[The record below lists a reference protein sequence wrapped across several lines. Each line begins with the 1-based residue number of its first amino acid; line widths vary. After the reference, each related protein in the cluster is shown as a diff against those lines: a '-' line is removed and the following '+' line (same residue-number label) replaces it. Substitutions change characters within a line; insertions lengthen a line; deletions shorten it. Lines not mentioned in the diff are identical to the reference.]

1 MATRADTEESCS
13 GIPIIDLLP
22 FETGNARE
30 VAECA
35 NKLFNAFKT
44 VGFAYIKNHGV
55 PQEQVDEA
63 FSWSRKFFALPDKVK
78 EKVPHPPEG
87 WYHRGYSGIGL
98 EKATQMIFDPHDIA
112 EKRKVPD
119 CKESY
124 EIGSEESK
132 RMPNIWLPE
141 DDIPGFRA
149 FFNRFYKTCY
159 GVEVKILRAIALGMG
174 LEETYFVR
182 CHSINNNQL
191 RLLHYPPVK
200 DALLRN
206 GKIESIGA
214 HSDFGTL
221 TLLFQDDVG
230 GLEVEDVH
238 NKGTFR
244 PAIPI
249 PGTMVVN
256 IGDLLMR
263 WSNDELRSTLHRV
276 RTPPRTDDDDEE
288 RMTLTRYSIP
298 YFICADDN
306 TMIDCLPGC
315 SGPDRPKKYAPVNC
329 NDWCLAGQ
337 KKKVPVSFAVVS
349 RPEG

>member
-1 MATRADTEESCS
+1 MATRAETEHESCS
-13 GIPIIDLLP
+13 GIPIVDLLP
-22 FETGNARE
+22 FESGSARE
-30 VAECA
+30 VSECA
-35 NKLFNAFKT
+35 DRLFNAFKT
-44 VGFAYIKNHGV
+44 VGFAYVKNHGV
-55 PQEQVDEA
+55 PQDQVDEA
-63 FSWSRKFFALPDKVK
+63 FRWSRKFFDLPDHVK
-78 EKVPHPPEG
+78 NRVPHPPEG
-87 WYHRGYSGIGL
+87 WYHRGYSGVGL
-98 EKATQMIFDPHDIA
+98 EKATQMVFDPQDIA

-119 CKESY
+119 CKESF

-141 DDIPGFRA
+141 HEIPGFRA

-182 CHSINNNQL
+182 CHSIHNNQL

-200 DALLRN
+200 DALLRS

-221 TLLFQDDVG
+221 TLLFQDSVG
-230 GLEVEDVH
+230 GLEVEDAE
-238 NKGTFR
+238 NRGSFR
-244 PAIPI
+244 PAVPI

-263 WSNDELRSTLHRV
+263 WSNDELKSTLHRV
-276 RTPPRTDDDDEE
+276 RTPPRIDDDDSDGDDSSQE

-306 TMIDCLPGC
+306 TMIDYKNNPPFPFFL
-315 SGPDRPKKYAPVNC
+315 KKNTPAVIMGRGSREGI
-329 NDWCLAGQ
+329 ND
-337 KKKVPVSFAVVS
+337 
-349 RPEG
+349 E